1 MKIKTSFFIFFK
13 LVDEIFLRIK
23 ETYIKNKE
31 NKKNDTE
38 FHNLNLPAS
47 KGIQDNIIDI
57 RTKHILTGAGVLL
70 TVKVVLSSLQS
81 PTALERIRGQ

>member
-1 MKIKTSFFIFFK
+1 M
-13 LVDEIFLRIK
+13 DEIFLRIK
-23 ETYIKNKE
+23 ETYIE
-31 NKKNDTE
+31 NRENDTE

-47 KGIQDNIIDI
+47 KSIQDNIIDI

-81 PTALERIRGQ
+81 PTVLERIRDQ

>member
-1 MKIKTSFFIFFK
+1 MKT
-13 LVDEIFLRIK
+13 E
-23 ETYIKNKE
+23 
-31 NKKNDTE
+31 NDTE

-47 KGIQDNIIDI
+47 KGIQDNIHVIDI

-81 PTALERIRGQ
+81 PTVLERIRDQ

>member
-1 MKIKTSFFIFFK
+1 M
-13 LVDEIFLRIK
+13 DEIFLRIK
-23 ETYIKNKE
+23 ETFIE
-31 NKKNDTE
+31 NRENDTE

-47 KGIQDNIIDI
+47 KGIQDNI

-81 PTALERIRGQ
+81 PTVLERIRDQ

>member
-1 MKIKTSFFIFFK
+1 M
-13 LVDEIFLRIK
+13 DEIFLRIK
-23 ETYIKNKE
+23 ETFFE
-31 NKKNDTE
+31 NRENDTE

-70 TVKVVLSSLQS
+70 TVMVVLSSLQS
-81 PTALERIRGQ
+81 PTVLERIRDQ

>member
-1 MKIKTSFFIFFK
+1 MDK
-13 LVDEIFLRIK
+13 IFLRIK
-23 ETYIKNKE
+23 ETFFE
-31 NKKNDTE
+31 NRENDTE

-70 TVKVVLSSLQS
+70 TVSLFCHHCKVQQYWRGYGINDLSVF
-81 PTALERIRGQ
+81 